1 MPSLDWGLITDRTHP
16 PHRVMVQKKA
26 EEIPKWEV
34 LGNALMKPIDLLSNG
49 AVSNSSA
56 ISYGAVNSSAVAAS
70 SSSLAASG
78 AISAASVLSVSIVAR
93 ASNEQ
98 SSNSCNG
105 EEILHNSLFV

>member
-1 MPSLDWGLITDRTHP
+1 
-16 PHRVMVQKKA
+16 MVQKKA

-34 LGNALMKPIDLLSNG
+34 LGNALMKPIDLL
-49 AVSNSSA
+49 SNSSA